1 MGQVIEIQKVSVGP
15 RYLTARVRVDDEF
28 VLMTNEDMQG
38 TDRVYKLMP
47 ELADHACFG
56 DASEHF
62 GDVLPQTELVHLFE
76 HIAVELIA
84 RTGLGADISCGR
96 TTRALHADERTF
108 DVQLDCPDDALVVG
122 ALSSAAWIM
131 QWAYASNQQQ
141 APQVDAIVD
150 GLAALIES
158 LNTSEAGVDSNA
170 TGEKSANEDAVAE
183 KTADAATVAEKNVD
197 ESAAAEVSAVQP
209 ANLEKTVSM
218 PRQALES
225 VDEQTTEQIAGQTT
239 EQAAG
244 QTAEQ
249 TADQTAVQPLA
260 PAAEDR

>member
-38 TDRVYKLMP
+38 TDRVHQLIP

-62 GDVLPQTELVHLFE
+62 GDVLPQTELAHLFE

-96 TTRALHADERTF
+96 TTRAPHADERTF

-122 ALSSAAWIM
+122 VLSSAAWIM
-131 QWAYASNQQQ
+131 QWAYASDQLQE
-141 APQVDAIVD
+141 PQVDAIVD

-158 LNTSEAGVDSNA
+158 LNASEASVNSDAPGDDNA
-170 TGEKSANEDAVAE
+170 SEDDVAE
-183 KTADAATVAEKNVD
+183 KGEAGTDEKNAVTAAD
-197 ESAAAEVSAVQP
+197 ESAASEVTADVSTAENAAAQP
-209 ANLEKTVSM
+209 ADLEKTVSM
-218 PRQALES
+218 SRQAVES
-225 VDEQTTEQIAGQTT
+225 ADGQVDSVVEQLALQF
-239 EQAAG
+239 AA
-244 QTAEQ
+244 
-249 TADQTAVQPLA
+249 QPQV
-260 PAAEDR
+260 PAAEDK